1 MKKSLFAAALAMAGT
16 ACWAQSEEGKKP
28 LLLVDGVA
36 AYVNDST
43 ITIAESMGEVNR
55 TIQRLKA
62 LNQWTAVTHEDEI
75 KERMKL
81 YDSTLDAMINQ
92 RLILDYAKKAKVQL
106 QPWAVDAR
114 TRETIAN
121 HFDGDSTKFYDYLA
135 DIKLTTEEYKK
146 RVEEDLILQAMRYQ
160 YVERRV
166 TVTPAEIRAEY
177 EANKAKYQTQ
187 TAVAISMIMLDPPES
202 TSVGTVA
209 ERAEAIA
216 TALKEGNSSFA
227 DLARKYSCD
236 SKAINGGSW
245 GKVNLDDRLHK
256 DVVAIVNRLKPGQI
270 SPLIML
276 GDYGYI
282 VRKDEQQDTRTLTFE
297 EAAPLVEGRLKIEKS
312 EKLFK
317 EWTGRLRNEAYVR
330 ILRLTGEK

>member
-16 ACWAQSEEGKKP
+16 ACWAQSEEGKKQ

-62 LNQWTAVTHEDEI
+62 FNQWTAVTQEDEI

-135 DIKLTTEEYKK
+135 DIKMTTEEYKK

-166 TVTPAEIRAEY
+166 TVTPAEIRAAY

-187 TAVAISMIMLDPPES
+187 TAVAISMIMLDPDDAS
-202 TSVGTVA
+202 KRTVD
-209 ERAEAIA
+209 ERAETIA
-216 TALKEGNSSFA
+216 TALKEGTSSFA

-256 DVVAIVNRLKPGQI
+256 DVVAIVNRLRPGQI

-297 EAAPLVEGRLKIEKS
+297 EAAPLVEGGLKMEKT